1 MDGSAMIEHQNA
13 LDLVAVTGVSRS
25 YRQGRTD
32 IDAVKSASCSI
43 RPAARI
49 AVMGASGSGKSTLL
63 HLMAGLD
70 RPSSGRIQWPAFSN
84 TNGLVPEKISV
95 AFQAPSLV
103 PFLSVVEN
111 VALPLFVLGSEKEPE
126 NSAFSQLSRFG
137 LVDLAD
143 KLPEELSGGQAQRVA
158 LARAMASEPR
168 LLLADEPTGQLDHS
182 TGSQVIATLIAWA
195 EGSGCALMVATHD
208 GEVAR
213 AFDEV
218 WHMEHGH
225 LTTTNGGARL

>member
-1 MDGSAMIEHQNA
+1 MNEHQNTA
-13 LDLVAVTGVSRS
+13 ILVAVTGVSRR

-32 IDAVKSASCSI
+32 IHALKSATCTV
-43 RPAARI
+43 RAAARI
-49 AVMGASGSGKSTLL
+49 AIMGASGSGKSTLL

-70 RPSSGRIQWPAFSN
+70 RPSGGRIEWPTFAKAD
-84 TNGLVPEKISV
+84 GLVPEKITV

-103 PFLSVVEN
+103 PFLSVAEN
-111 VALPLFVLGSEKEPE
+111 VALPLFVLGSEKQPG
-126 NSAFSQLSRFG
+126 NGAFSQLSRFG

-168 LLLADEPTGQLDHS
+168 LLLADEPTGQLDHA
-182 TGSQVIATLIAWA
+182 TGGQVIATLIAWA
-195 EGSGCALMVATHD
+195 KATGCTLVVATHD
-208 GEVAR
+208 AEVAG

-218 WHMEHGH
+218 WRMEHGH
-225 LTTTNGGARL
+225 LNISAGGSNR